1 MNRQK
6 AAFPRLLLA
15 AIAVLAAVALMAP
28 AIASAEE
35 VAAPTATIHYTK
47 ETQQAY
53 EHQLDSG
60 EIEAA
65 TFNKRIRSL
74 HIKTKNG
81 EYFLY
86 HYPAHDEPKLASQLE
101 HKGIAITVLKKT
113 EAEKEAK
120 SGTVHHKLR
129 YIAGGVLIVIIIIVV
144 GVLFWDRKRKMAA
157 E

>member
-6 AAFPRLLLA
+6 AALPRLLLA
-15 AIAVLAAVALMAP
+15 AIAILAAAALLTP

-35 VAAPTATIHYTK
+35 VAAPSATVHYTK
-47 ETQQAY
+47 ESQQAY

-60 EIEAA
+60 EIAGA
-65 TFNKRIRSL
+65 TFNKKIRSL

-81 EYFLY
+81 QYFVY
-86 HYPAHDEPKLASQLE
+86 RYPAHDEPKLAAQLE
-101 HKGIAITVLKKT
+101 GKGITITVLKKG

-120 SGTVHHKLR
+120 AAPVHHKLR
-129 YIAGGVLIVIIIIVV
+129 YIAGGVLIVIIIIV
-144 GVLFWDRKRKMAA
+144 GAVLLFDRKRKMRA